1 MRVCGVNG
9 WVANGSKGTID
20 LTYISLSLSLSL
32 PPCLV
37 FKAHNKSAA
46 QVALRWVVQQGIVA
60 ATASK
65 EKEYDE
71 TDLELWDFALTDAEM
86 KTLSALQ

>member
-1 MRVCGVNG
+1 MRVCGTQRVG
-9 WVANGSKGTID
+9 CEWVEGYNRSNIQ
-20 LTYISLSLSLSL
+20 LSLCLSLSLSL
-32 PPCLV
+32 VCV
-37 FKAHNKSAA
+37 KAHNKSAA